1 MYLVHVYVLEPIYSC
16 CLYRV
21 QPMLHRVLMASLEI
35 VVKMVHLVL
44 LARREREDHQE
55 GQGNR

>member
-1 MYLVHVYVLEPIYSC
+1 MVY
-16 CLYRV
+16 
-21 QPMLHRVLMASLEI
+21 RVLMAVVEI

-55 GQGNR
+55 GQGKR